1 MSLITAQSEPEMGLK
16 GPSQGQFS
24 SAYSIHVKM
33 KYCMQSL
40 EEYGHRFDYNFY
52 QISDW
57 VEETV
62 ELPMFIKEKKKP

>member
-52 QISDW
+52 QISD
-57 VEETV
+57 
-62 ELPMFIKEKKKP
+62 